1 MKVRGWGVGDS
12 QGACQRAAGEWDAGQ
27 WDAGKWDAGKL
38 DFEALGMRNGEIR
51 KRRIRTI
58 ALCGTLAQVLTATV
72 AAAQKRMCKRTKR
85 QQSFKHYTAPREL
98 ASQPARFE
106 GQPARPKGSP
116 FTPEGQTSKCKGQPS
131 RPKGQPA
138 CLNSQSV
145 TYGR

>member
-1 MKVRGWGVGDS
+1 
-12 QGACQRAAGEWDAGQ
+12 
-27 WDAGKWDAGKL
+27 
-38 DFEALGMRNGEIR
+38 MRNGEIR

-72 AAAQKRMCKRTKR
+72 AAAQKRMCKRMKR
-85 QQSFKHYTAPREL
+85 QQSFKHYMAPREL

-116 FTPEGQTSKCKGQPS
+116 FRPEDRPSKCKGLPS

-138 CLNSQSV
+138 WLNSQSV
-145 TYGR
+145 RPKGQPARPKGQLARLGASYPVSLKDHMMFLGDWFLKFFLQLLLFH